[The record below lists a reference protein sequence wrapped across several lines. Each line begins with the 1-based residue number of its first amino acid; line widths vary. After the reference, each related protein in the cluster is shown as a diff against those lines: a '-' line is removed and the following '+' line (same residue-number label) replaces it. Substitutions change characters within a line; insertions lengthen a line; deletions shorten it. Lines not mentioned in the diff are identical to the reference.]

1 MDSREITNSL
11 FSSTADGT
19 RLAPNPQGSFGGE
32 PMHSLIHDLRFALRT
47 LRRNRGFTV
56 IAVLTLALG
65 IGANTAIFSFVN
77 AVLLSP
83 LPFPDPD
90 RLVVMHASEHGRVF
104 PGPSPADGR
113 DYGRRNHTLEY
124 FVMYDYWR
132 KNVSLGNGDEQP
144 QEMAVGLT
152 PAEYFEALGIRPL
165 MGRLFTTD
173 ENDAG
178 KNYVAVISKSFWR
191 QRLQNDPKVLGRT
204 LSINNE
210 SYTIVGVIPDAIP
223 MWMNAPGAQLGSEP
237 QIWTPLRPSAN
248 FDAESTR
255 SDRGFYNIAKLKPGV
270 SIAQANANLAVIAQ
284 QLAKQYPVDKDA
296 TVRLSPLADERS
308 GPLRTP
314 LLLLLGAVALI
325 LLIACSNVA
334 NLLLVRNSARRREFA
349 VRAALGGSRTDV
361 VRQLFV
367 ESGLLAA
374 IGAAVGIALA
384 VVARD
389 AFLRIAP
396 GSLPQL
402 ATVPMDAR
410 VLLFTVAIAV
420 LTTVLFG
427 LSPALTSTQINL
439 ADALKEGGRSST
451 AGIGRRRL
459 RGLLVVGEVALTL
472 ILMIGAGLLVRS
484 VARLQSQ
491 EIGMRTDHLIRAH
504 IYVPPSR
511 YPDSVALTRFV
522 DTFADRV
529 RALPE
534 VRDATIT
541 SFVPPVSRWEQVF
554 SIVGQ
559 PMNAGQP
566 LPIVYFG
573 VADEH
578 LLATYGAPLLRGRNF
593 APSDAP
599 SEPPVAMVN
608 ATLAQR
614 FFMNQDPVGKKI
626 HLGEPGL
633 VPVSHDTRASLDLT
647 IVGVY
652 GDVRNEGLAKPVE
665 PQVLVPYRQV
675 PALNFGFKDIVV
687 RTSQEPH
694 AIIGAMANQLR
705 RMDPEIPLA
714 EPDTIDEIIAHQT
727 SDRRFT
733 TALLGIFAVLGIAL
747 SVIGVYGVLMSLV
760 AERTHEIGIRRAL
773 GAQHQNI
780 VWLVLEPALVMG
792 GIGAAI
798 GLGSA
803 WALREVMNKLVFG
816 ISTGD
821 PTTFAAGAVLLL
833 IAVIAATMVPAW
845 RATRVDPMVAL
856 RDE

>member
-1 MDSREITNSL
+1 
-11 FSSTADGT
+11 
-19 RLAPNPQGSFGGE
+19 
-32 PMHSLIHDLRFALRT
+32 MHSLIQDLRFGLRALRH
-47 LRRNRGFTV
+47 NRGFTA

-83 LPFPDPD
+83 LPFPHPD

-104 PGPSPADGR
+104 PGPSPADAR
-113 DYGRRNHTLEY
+113 DYARRNHTLEY
-124 FVMYDYWR
+124 FTMYDYWR
-132 KNVSLGNGDEQP
+132 KNVSLGGGDQRP

-152 PAEYFEALGIRPL
+152 PAEYFEALGIRPS
-165 MGRLFTTD
+165 MGRLFTAE
-173 ENDAG
+173 ENEAG
-178 KNYVAVISKSFWR
+178 KNFVAVISESFWR
-191 QRLQNDPKVLGRT
+191 QRLQDDPKVLGRT
-204 LSINNE
+204 LNINNE
-210 SYTIVGVIPDAIP
+210 SYTIVGVVPDAIP
-223 MWMNAPGAQLGSEP
+223 MWMNAPGAQLGAPPE
-237 QIWTPLRPSAN
+237 IWTPLRPTVN
-248 FDAESTR
+248 FDADSTR
-255 SDRGFYNIAKLKPGV
+255 GDRGFYNIAKLKPGV
-270 SIAQANANLAVIAQ
+270 SIEQANADLAVIAQ

-296 TVRLSPLADERS
+296 TVSLSPLADERS

-314 LLLLLGAVALI
+314 LLLLLGAVGLI

-334 NLLLVRNSARRREFA
+334 NLLLVRNSGRRREFA

-361 VRQLFV
+361 VRQLIV

-374 IGAAVGIALA
+374 IGAAIGIALA
-384 VVARD
+384 VLARD

-396 GSLPQL
+396 GTLPQL
-402 ATVPMDAR
+402 ATVPMDTR
-410 VLLFTVAIAV
+410 VLLFTAAIAV
-420 LTTVLFG
+420 VTTVLFG

-459 RGLLVVGEVALTL
+459 RALLVVGEVALTL
-472 ILMIGAGLLVRS
+472 MLMIGAGLLVRS
-484 VARLQSQ
+484 IARLQSQ

-504 IYVPPSR
+504 MYVPPAR
-511 YPDSVALTRFV
+511 YQDSQSLTRFV

-529 RALPE
+529 RALPG

-541 SFVPPVSRWEQVF
+541 SFVPPVSRWEQVL
-554 SIVGQ
+554 SVVGQ
-559 PMNAGQP
+559 PVNAGSA
-566 LPIVYFG
+566 LPTIYFG

-593 APSDAP
+593 APADTP

-608 ATLAQR
+608 ATLAHR
-614 FFMNQDPVGKKI
+614 FFANQDPVGRRI

-633 VPVSHDTRASLDLT
+633 VPVPHDTRASMDLT
-647 IVGVY
+647 IIGVY

-665 PQVLVPYRQV
+665 PQVLVLYRQV

-687 RTSQEPH
+687 RTSQDPH
-694 AIIGAMANQLR
+694 AIVGAMAEQLR

-714 EPDTIDEIIAHQT
+714 EADTIDEIIAHQT

-733 TALLGIFAVLGIAL
+733 TALLGIFAALGIVL
-747 SVIGVYGVLMSLV
+747 SVIGVYGVLASLV
-760 AERTHEIGIRRAL
+760 AERAHEIGIRRAL
-773 GAQHQNI
+773 GAQHENI
-780 VWLVLEPALVMG
+780 LWLVLKPALLMG
-792 GIGAAI
+792 AVGAAI
-798 GLGSA
+798 GLGAA
-803 WALREVMNKLVFG
+803 WALREVMTKLVFG
-816 ISTGD
+816 ISTAD
-821 PTTFAAGAVLLL
+821 PVTFIAGAALLL

-845 RATRVDPMVAL
+845 RAISVDPMVAL

>member
-1 MDSREITNSL
+1 M
-11 FSSTADGT
+11 
-19 RLAPNPQGSFGGE
+19 
-32 PMHSLIHDLRFALRT
+32 
-47 LRRNRGFTV
+47 
-56 IAVLTLALG
+56 
-65 IGANTAIFSFVN
+65 FSFVN
-77 AVLLSP
+77 SVLLSP

-104 PGPSPADGR
+104 PGPSPADAR
-113 DYGRRNHTLEY
+113 DYARRNHTLEY

-132 KNVSLGNGDEQP
+132 KNVSLGDGDEGA

-165 MGRLFTTD
+165 MGRLFTTE
-173 ENDAG
+173 ENEAG
-178 KNYVAVISKSFWR
+178 KNYVTVISESFWR
-191 QRLQNDPKVLGRT
+191 QRLQSDPKVLGRT
-204 LSINNE
+204 LRINDE
-210 SYTIVGVIPDAIP
+210 SYAIVGVVPDAIP

-248 FDAESTR
+248 FDAASTR
-255 SDRGFYNIAKLKPGV
+255 SDRGFYNIGRLKPGV
-270 SIAQANANLAVIAQ
+270 SIAQANADLAVIAQ
-284 QLAKQYPVDKDA
+284 QLAKQYPVDRDA
-296 TVRLSPLADERS
+296 TVTLSPLADERS
-308 GPLRTP
+308 GPLRSP
-314 LLLLLGAVALI
+314 LLLLLGAVGLI

-349 VRAALGGSRTDV
+349 LRTALGGSRPDLI
-361 VRQLFV
+361 RQQLV

-374 IGAAVGIALA
+374 IGAAMGIALA
-384 VVARD
+384 VIARNS
-389 AFLRIAP
+389 FLRITP

-402 ATVPMDAR
+402 ASVPVDAR
-410 VLLFTVAIAV
+410 VLLFTVLIAV
-420 LTTVLFG
+420 LTTVLSG

-451 AGIGRRRL
+451 AGVGRRRL
-459 RGLLVVGEVALTL
+459 RSLLIVGEVALTL
-472 ILMIGAGLLVRS
+472 MLMIGAGLLLRS
-484 VARLQSQ
+484 IARLHSQ

-504 IYVPPSR
+504 MYVPPSK
-511 YPDSVALTRFV
+511 YQDSVALTRFV

-529 RALPE
+529 RALPG

-541 SFVPPVSRWEQVF
+541 SFVPPVSRWEQAF

-559 PMNAGQP
+559 PVNAGQP

-593 APSDAP
+593 ASLDTPSD
-599 SEPPVAMVN
+599 PPVAMVN
-608 ATLAQR
+608 ATLARR
-614 FFMNQDPVGKKI
+614 FFANEDPVGKKI

-633 VPVSHDTRASLDLT
+633 IPVPHDTRAALDLT

-665 PQVLVPYRQV
+665 PQVLVLYRQV

-687 RTSQEPH
+687 RTWQEPH
-694 AIIGAMANQLR
+694 AIVGAMANQLR
-705 RMDPEIPLA
+705 RLDPEIPLA
-714 EPDTIDEIIAHQT
+714 EPDTIDEIIARQM

-733 TALLGIFAVLGIAL
+733 TALLGIFAALAVAL
-747 SVIGVYGVLMSLV
+747 SMIGVYGVLASLV
-760 AERTHEIGIRRAL
+760 AERAHEIGIRRAL
-773 GAQHQNI
+773 GAQHEKI
-780 VWLVLEPALVMG
+780 VWLVLAPALVMG

-803 WALREVMNKLVFG
+803 WALRVVMSKLVFG
-816 ISTGD
+816 ISTAD
-821 PTTFAAGAVLLL
+821 PITFASGAALLL
-833 IAVIAATMVPAW
+833 IAVIAATIVPAW